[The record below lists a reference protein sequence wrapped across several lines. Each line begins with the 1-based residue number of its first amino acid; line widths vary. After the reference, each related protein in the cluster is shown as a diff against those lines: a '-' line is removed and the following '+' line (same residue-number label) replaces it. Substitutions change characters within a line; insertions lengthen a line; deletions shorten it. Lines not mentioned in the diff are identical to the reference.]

1 MTLQHVPSQP
11 LQDWTATDLPLSDGP
26 WLFGNAGIDRLRQQV
41 EDAFALRYLHP
52 GSEPWR
58 LSAEQLSIP
67 TTHNLQAYAAL
78 PVDVPA
84 EQRWREYAAALEEG
98 GRLVLDVRPAEHWQS
113 FGRRLAAKDP
123 RTPYCGVSELI
134 SQLSAQGLAVI
145 AVEPY
150 AGLWDNAWLYR
161 GVNHRHKWRRLLSW
175 LASDEPLL
183 AWALR
188 LEQEVF
194 ARLAPR
200 ASGRCLIA
208 AEKCA
213 VPVDPGAVLQQL
225 AQRDQALRD
234 PLSLVPGTQVLAA
247 SQAEVTASLRAQ
259 QVLLMLGEVLQRHY
273 PQLDWLALLPT
284 PAVRQLQ
291 EWQAAEAI
299 DQQAMMI
306 LEAWA
311 HGSGEQEELLRGLDY
326 SLMTP
331 LLRQYF
337 PARRTPS

>member
-1 MTLQHVPSQP
+1 
-11 LQDWTATDLPLSDGP
+11 
-26 WLFGNAGIDRLRQQV
+26 
-41 EDAFALRYLHP
+41 
-52 GSEPWR
+52 
-58 LSAEQLSIP
+58 
-67 TTHNLQAYAAL
+67 
-78 PVDVPA
+78 
-84 EQRWREYAAALEEG
+84 
-98 GRLVLDVRPAEHWQS
+98 
-113 FGRRLAAKDP
+113 
-123 RTPYCGVSELI
+123 VSELI

-234 PLSLVPGTQVLAA
+234 PL
-247 SQAEVTASLRAQ
+247 
-259 QVLLMLGEVLQRHY
+259 
-273 PQLDWLALLPT
+273 
-284 PAVRQLQ
+284 
-291 EWQAAEAI
+291 
-299 DQQAMMI
+299 
-306 LEAWA
+306 
-311 HGSGEQEELLRGLDY
+311 
-326 SLMTP
+326 
-331 LLRQYF
+331 
-337 PARRTPS
+337 